1 MDRLAQ
7 RFSTTG
13 ALTELR
19 KTQKMAEDGEFSDAM
34 WASDAGF
41 GSLAKGIPTFTV
53 PDVPDIQH
61 GTTTLAFRYKG
72 GVIVAVDSRATA
84 GSYVASG
91 TVKKVIEI
99 NPYLL
104 GTMADT
110 AADCQYWE
118 TYLGMHCHL
127 HELRNRE
134 RISVSAASK
143 YLSNLVYSYKGILLA
158 QGTMICGGNK
168 TGPTIYYVDSDG
180 SRLKGDLFSV
190 GSGSTFAYG
199 VLDQGYHWDLTD
211 EEAHELGRRS
221 IYAAGHRDA
230 FTGNSCNLYHI
241 KEDGWH
247 FVGNYD
253 IAKLHDEGSGNAGYG
268 YEIRVEG
275 RSSANSP

>member
-1 MDRLAQ
+1 MPTPA
-7 RFSTTG
+7 
-13 ALTELR
+13 
-19 KTQKMAEDGEFSDAM
+19 AESKFN
-34 WASDAGF
+34 
-41 GSLAKGIPTFTV
+41 
-53 PDVPDIQH
+53 
-61 GTTTLAFRYKG
+61 GTTTLAFRFKG

-104 GTMADT
+104 GTMAGG

-118 TYLGMHCHL
+118 TYLGIHCRL

-143 YLSNLVYSYKGILLA
+143 YLSNLVYGYKGMGLSM
-158 QGTMICGGNK
+158 GTMICGWDK
-168 TGPTIYYVDSDG
+168 TGPSVFYVDSDG
-180 SRLKGDLFSV
+180 TRLKGDLFSV
-190 GSGSTFAYG
+190 GSGSTHAYG

-211 EEAHELGRRS
+211 AEAQELGRRS

-230 FTGNSCNLYHI
+230 FSGNTCNLYHI

-247 FVGNYD
+247 FIGNYD
-253 IAKLHDEGSGNAGYG
+253 ISKMHYEGPGDVPGGPGKGYG
-268 YEIRVEG
+268 YDIRVEG
-275 RSSANSP
+275 RSSANPPA